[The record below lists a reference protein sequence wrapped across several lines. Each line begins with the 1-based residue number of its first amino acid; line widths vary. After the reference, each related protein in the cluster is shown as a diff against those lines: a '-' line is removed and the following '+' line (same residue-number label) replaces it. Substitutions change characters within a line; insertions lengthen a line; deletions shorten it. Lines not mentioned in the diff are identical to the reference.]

1 MDLESLRG
9 WMKGQDVVVVGCGP
23 SADPGVYNTQA
34 DAEQAW
40 CFPLAADYDE
50 HWTIA
55 CNRAVTFSS
64 PDFAVCIEPFIN
76 PIWPIMREA
85 NPPLVFS
92 HICKDRRGK
101 QPFPRIVQMPGKD
114 VREWLTPEEYRCGES
129 VKRMR
134 SEGVMDWQHDLTLPA
149 EPLKLGQSP
158 FYAAAFAILMGFETV
173 GLIGVDLTEDRYPD
187 VRGPNRVYGRLAK
200 IAETLGSRLVNL
212 SPDSRLES
220 IPQGTWQEIRT
231 K

>member
-9 WMKGQDVVVVGCGP
+9 WMKGQDVVAVGCGP
-23 SADPGVYNTQA
+23 SANDYARKILDTYARPGSPPSVPGVPMYV
-34 DAEQAW
+34 DI
-40 CFPLAADYDE
+40 
-50 HWTIA
+50 WTIA

-64 PDFAVCIEPFIN
+64 PDFAVCIEPFAN
-76 PIWPIMREA
+76 PVWPIMRKA
-85 NPPLVFS
+85 NPLLVFS
-92 HICKDRRGK
+92 HICKDRRGN

-114 VREWLTPEEYRCGES
+114 PGEWIF
-129 VKRMR
+129 
-134 SEGVMDWQHDLTLPA
+134 DPA
-149 EPLKLGQSP
+149 TDDEWTWRLKDQPTGTAYKPFTLGQSP
-158 FYAAAFAILMGFETV
+158 FYAAALAILMGFETI

-200 IAETLGSRLVNL
+200 IAEALGSRLVNL